1 MAIDPHNF
9 LIRIPKFFLWKSGQD
24 AAGSRFSDISNA
36 QSSTSHAER
45 VLKSMISD
53 EIVGPG
59 KTYDAIQAVLL
70 QIECESHYRNSF
82 NSSGESTSHLFEIDN
97 FNWQFDL
104 LHLRTTIR
112 EFCEQRDEIN
122 NPNINIGRINNSE
135 VTTI

>member
-59 KTYDAIQAVLL
+59 KTYDAI
-70 QIECESHYRNSF
+70 
-82 NSSGESTSHLFEIDN
+82 
-97 FNWQFDL
+97 
-104 LHLRTTIR
+104 
-112 EFCEQRDEIN
+112 
-122 NPNINIGRINNSE
+122 
-135 VTTI
+135 